1 METISRTLM
10 IPEDHRINLTL
21 PDSIPAG
28 EAEII
33 LVIHPK
39 SAIANKKTLSKI
51 RENPPYSVN
60 DPAKARKYPRK
71 GPETN
76 EKRPSEHLTLAD
88 FSFEESRN
96 LLKEI
101 KGTLSDVVIEERRS
115 AL

>member
-1 METISRTLM
+1 M
-10 IPEDHRINLTL
+10 IPEDHRINLIL

-39 SAIANKKTLSKI
+39 SAIASKKTLSKI
-51 RENPPYSVN
+51 RENPPHSV
-60 DPAKARKYPRK
+60 
-71 GPETN
+71 N

-88 FSFEESRN
+88 FSFEESRD
-96 LLKEI
+96 LLKGI
-101 KGTLSDVVIEERRS
+101 KGTLSDVVIEERRN